1 MADRHAAPRRPRTPA
16 PAPPIPPGTS
26 PDGAVLL
33 KLRPSLRL
41 RAASSHANL
50 RPLHDTRQNVNA
62 MMGIGAE
69 PQWFL
74 ADLPGGA
81 QTPWDLA
88 HSRVAEQLGIDAS
101 DVIFA
106 EPDLVHGIY
115 LDTSE
120 TSTGDLGVGSNCR
133 AVPQDAGHGKAVG
146 PDEFAWH
153 LRDEFSQL
161 GAARDAVAFVAPR
174 TRIAHL
180 DTGYYPKHSTVPAHV
195 LTHLERSFVRGDRNS
210 GSASDPD
217 NRKFLIDNSGHGTG
231 TIGIL
236 AGGVAAD
243 SGGTRLGGAPD
254 ADILPLRIAD
264 RVVLLRTSAF
274 AQALQYALD
283 QGCDVVT
290 MSMGGLP
297 SSAWSEHVN
306 RAYLGGLCIVAAAGN
321 NANGLPTRNLV
332 YPARY
337 GRVIAACGVMA
348 NGEPYAGLKGATTL
362 EGNFGPE
369 SRMTSALAAYTPN
382 IAWPQFGCPDHT
394 RRNGEGTSSATP
406 QVAAAVALWY
416 ERYKSELPRDWRRV
430 EAVREALFGS
440 AKKQGDPKRL
450 GRGILQASD
459 ALAVRPVLTLRQ
471 TKADNDSFAFLRV
484 LTGLGVAEPPPRE
497 RMFNLEVAQLWLVS
511 DALQELVPDPDA
523 TATLSDE
530 KLRKVMEAVIED
542 GRASRALRRHLASR
556 YPAVAGRPAPRV
568 PASEDVVAAPLAVCP
583 AQPEV
588 REPPHRRLRVYASD
602 PSFSTRLDT
611 ADTNEVTL
619 KVRWESFPAA
629 RGAQTEIPGEYLRV
643 DTRDAADQEY
653 DSIVLDDP
661 RLLAQDG
668 WAPSEGNPQFHQQ
681 MVYAVAMKT
690 IEHFE
695 RALGRPVMWRP
706 KRNPGHP
713 DNDPAFTGQLLM
725 RPHALRQANAYYSPA
740 EVAIKFGY
748 FEAAIGDPGVQVPE
762 TRVYTCLSHDIIAH
776 ETTHAILDGMQQR
789 FNEPSNPDV
798 LALHEAFADIVA
810 LFQHFTIGEILE
822 REIARTRGNLEEE
835 SILGRL
841 AVQFGQAT
849 GGRGALRDA
858 IGTVKDGRWHRIE
871 PDPNALQNLHT
882 PHARGAILVAAVFD
896 AFIAIYRTR
905 TADLLRMYTGGT
917 GELKGGAI
925 HPDLVGRLADEAS
938 KAASHVLN
946 MCIRAIDYVP
956 PVDVTFFEYLRALIT
971 ADSDLVRDDKLN
983 YRVAFVEAFRR
994 RGIYPVNLAAA
1005 TDDTLRTISVDTL
1018 RWSGFNLGKLS
1029 KKAGAELQATVL
1041 DGLKKY
1047 ADQCFYLSKREDLFE
1062 VTRTQR
1068 KALQKQLRSIFK
1080 AEPSFAKELGVDD
1093 PASFEVH
1100 DLRRAMR
1107 TSPDGQHTPQLVVS
1121 LTQEKTI
1128 PADAADGTPA
1138 FTFRGGSTLVIDLA
1152 RREIKYRIVKNI
1164 GSRDRRARAGAF
1176 AKDVASDP
1184 LRALFLGA
1192 DRSEPFAVLH
1202 SLAEDAR

>member
-1 MADRHAAPRRPRTPA
+1 MTARKVARPELR
-16 PAPPIPPGTS
+16 IPPGTS

-33 KLRPSLRL
+33 KLRPSLAL
-41 RAASSHANL
+41 RAAGSRTNI
-50 RPLHDTRQNVNA
+50 RPLHDNPQGMNA

-69 PQWFL
+69 PQWFVAEL
-74 ADLPGGA
+74 ADGGP
-81 QTPWDLA
+81 TPWDLA
-88 HSRVAEQLGIDAS
+88 HSRVADQLGIDES
-101 DVIFA
+101 DVIIA
-106 EPDLVHGIY
+106 EPDLVHNVFV
-115 LDTSE
+115 DTNENPSE
-120 TSTGDLGVGSNCR
+120 GFAVGSDCR
-133 AVPQDAGHGKAVG
+133 PVPQDTGNGKPIG

-153 LRDEFSQL
+153 LGDEYSQL
-161 GAARDAVAFVAPR
+161 GSARDAVVFTVPR

-180 DTGYYPKHSTVPAHV
+180 DTGYYPKHATVPQHV
-195 LTHLERSFVRGDRNS
+195 LTHLERNFVSGDRNS

-236 AGGVAAD
+236 AGREAPDSSGV
-243 SGGTRLGGAPD
+243 RLGGAPD

-283 QGCDVVT
+283 QRCDVVT

-297 SSAWSEHVN
+297 SRAWSEHVN
-306 RAYLGGLCIVAAAGN
+306 RAYLGGICIVSAAGN
-321 NANGLPTRNLV
+321 NVRGAPTRNLV

-348 NGEPYAGLKGATTL
+348 NGSPYAGLQGTTL
-362 EGNFGPE
+362 QGNFGPTKH
-369 SRMTSALAAYTPN
+369 MASAISAYTPN

-416 ERYKSELPRDWRRV
+416 ERYKAELPRDWRRV
-430 EAVREALFGS
+430 EAVREALFRS
-440 AKKQGDPKRL
+440 AKSQDDPDRL
-450 GRGILQASD
+450 GNGILQAAA
-459 ALAVRPVLTLRQ
+459 ALAVRPVLTLEQ

-497 RMFNLEVAQLWLVS
+497 QMFNLELAQLWMVS
-511 DALQELVPDPDA
+511 DALQELVPDPDD
-523 TATLSDE
+523 TATLGADE
-530 KLRKVMEAVIED
+530 LRSVMEAVIED
-542 GRASRALRRHLASR
+542 RRASRSLRRHLANR
-556 YPAVAGRPAPRV
+556 YPAVVGRRARRV
-568 PASEDVVAAPLAVCP
+568 PEAEDVIAPDLAVCP

-619 KVRWESFPAA
+619 KVRWENFEPRRDPKAPLA
-629 RGAQTEIPGEYLRV
+629 GEYLVV
-643 DTRDAADQEY
+643 DTADATGASY
-653 DSIVLDDP
+653 DSIVPDDP

-695 RALGRPVMWRP
+695 RALGRPVMWRSKP
-706 KRNPGHP
+706 NPGHP
-713 DNDPAFTGQLLM
+713 ADDPAYVGQLLM

-740 EVAIKFGY
+740 ERAIKFGY
-748 FEAAIGDPGVQVPE
+748 FEAATGDPGVQVPE
-762 TRVYTCLSHDIIAH
+762 TRVYTCLSHDIVAH

-789 FNEPSNPDV
+789 FNEPTNPDV

-858 IGTVKDGRWHRIE
+858 IGTMKDGRWHRLE
-871 PDPNALQNLHT
+871 PDPNALQNLQT
-882 PHARGAILVAAVFD
+882 PHARGALLVAAVFD
-896 AFIAIYRTR
+896 AFIAISRTR
-905 TADLLRMYTGGT
+905 TTDLLRIYTGGT

-925 HPDLVGRLADEAS
+925 HPDLVRRLADEAS

-946 MCIRAIDYVP
+946 MCIRAIDYLP

-1018 RWSGFNLGKLS
+1018 RWSGFNLGNLS
-1029 KKAGAELQATVL
+1029 KTAAGELQSTVL
-1041 DGLKKY
+1041 EGLKKY

-1068 KALQKQLRSIFK
+1068 KALQKQLRSIFRT
-1080 AEPSFAKELGVDD
+1080 EPSFAKELGVDD
-1093 PASFEVH
+1093 PATFEVH

-1107 TSPDGQHTPQLVVS
+1107 MSPDGQHTPQLIVS
-1121 LTQEKTI
+1121 LTQEATV
-1128 PADAADGTPA
+1128 PANAADGTPE

-1152 RREIKYRIVKNI
+1152 KREIKYRIVKNI

-1176 AKDVASDP
+1176 AKGVASDP

-1192 DRSEPFAVLH
+1192 DRTEPFAVLH